1 MKFLL
6 FNKIPLFK
14 RDLTNIK
21 IEKDKLR
28 KNWGTF
34 QESLKK
40 MNKKIDLKG
49 LENLKLEIKNFNLKI
64 LIGTE
69 DASYTA
75 ILVGIASSIFSI
87 LLKKLIK
94 GNNNNYWE
102 IMPIYQDKNLLKLN
116 LDCIINFK
124 LIHIIYTIFSLKSE
138 EDKENDRSSNT
149 KYYVYSN
156 E

>member
-1 MKFLL
+1 ML

-21 IEKDKLR
+21 IEKNILR
-28 KNWGTF
+28 ENLGNF
-34 QESLKK
+34 QKRL
-40 MNKKIDLKG
+40 NKKIDLKI
-49 LENLKLEIKNFNLKI
+49 LDYLKIELKHLNLKI

-69 DASYTA
+69 DAGITA

-149 KYYVYSN
+149 RHYVYSN

>member
-40 MNKKIDLKG
+40 KNKKIDLKG
-49 LENLKLEIKNFNLKI
+49 LENFKLEIKNFNLKI

-75 ILVGIASSIFSI
+75 ILVGIVSSIFPI
-87 LLKKLIK
+87 FAKKFIK
-94 GNNNNYWE
+94 DNNNYWE
-102 IMPIYQDKNLLKLN
+102 VVPVYQDKNFLKINLN
-116 LDCIINFK
+116 CIFSLN

-149 KYYVYSN
+149 RHYVYSN